1 MRVEPTGGL
10 HVELYEDSLECIQ
23 PSEGELRRGA
33 ILRDSFGNRAARK
46 CAKRKLNNLGA
57 IVGQATVVNS
67 MENMEKMRDNL
78 QFASAMAQISHE
90 DTAEKKRKEKEADK
104 LYDDHAPDAAKKF
117 EKYGRDNM
125 SKLTVKDIEAILYKV
140 YSIKISGSK
149 LKKQDYIRAL
159 EQEFNKNFMR
169 YAEFASSLGLRSS
182 DKNDAAAAA
191 NTEWFLCIIGGYIIH
206 YMSTLRSKSYQSFC
220 SLCVLSIELF
230 SRPRYSS

>member
-1 MRVEPTGGL
+1 
-10 HVELYEDSLECIQ
+10 
-23 PSEGELRRGA
+23 
-33 ILRDSFGNRAARK
+33 
-46 CAKRKLNNLGA
+46 
-57 IVGQATVVNS
+57 

-140 YSIKISGSK
+140 YNIKISGSK

-159 EQEFNKNFMR
+159 EQEFNKNFIR
-169 YAEFASSLGLRSS
+169 YAEFASSLGLGSS
-182 DKNDAAAAA
+182 DKNVAAAA
-191 NTEWFLCIIGGYIIH
+191 NTE
-206 YMSTLRSKSYQSFC
+206 
-220 SLCVLSIELF
+220 
-230 SRPRYSS
+230 